1 MRSEQDIEKLKRDW
15 QNDPCWD
22 IEETEGFEDHYAELL
37 SFRLEKERKWKE
49 VAKEKLKKKAS
60 EYGIPYNLKLT
71 ETIYYLNQEII
82 QLREMVEKLMER
94 Q

>member
-49 VAKEKLKKKAS
+49 VAKEKLKKKAL